1 MKLSGNN
8 AYPYVMKFTLDI
20 FYPVP
25 FHLIKMLIVT
35 QIGVITFSVY
45 MHAQSLSHIQLFVTL
60 W

>member
-8 AYPYVMKFTLDI
+8 AYPYAVKCTLDI

-35 QIGVITFSVY
+35 QIGVITCLCTCTS
-45 MHAQSLSHIQLFVTL
+45 SC
-60 W
+60 